1 MAGVEALVKEGWLH
15 KNHAGSP
22 FSAQHTRRWFSSS
35 GFNVIYYA
43 NNDKKT
49 IKGHFDLRNVVALRP
64 SIDKAAGKG
73 AIEMSIAEQGS
84 KRLKVMII
92 AFKGAAE
99 AERDSWLKLWCS
111 AVQADAVAP
120 PLKGS
125 VDPKLA
131 ALIDTHYGGQGALS
145 RRGRTFSFANKK
157 KLRTTEALSVRHSV
171 KAEAIPEEE
180 ANAPTPADAAPVAA
194 KPVEPELA
202 PASPPAPRA
211 APEDQSGFDTPR
223 ETPAPTPSSSSA
235 SAAEAP
241 PAADEETFEITVPE
255 GVEEGQR
262 LQATTPSGVK
272 VKLVVPPGAKPGMLL
287 TFQVPAKKAATKPES
302 VPSSSPADRPVVDPE
317 AASAAIAIQSTTRG
331 RQTRKSLTPAQK
343 PAGAPPSMEQV
354 NAEAAKAALT
364 VQKVVRGHTVRNSQ
378 QEAARLQW
386 MTYYQQPDVCE
397 WQKALDLAVTDE
409 EFAAIR
415 EAQRVAASSSGSSA
429 GRGASSVRPEG
440 PAPLPAS
447 LSASASE
454 APMADPAELRRQEWL
469 SHYIKSREFD
479 RAREVAKGAVE
490 EAKVLKAT
498 AMSTRVWCSFLRC
511 LPDADTVES
520 ERRYKLNAA
529 MDRQEYEIAEVL
541 AISPEEIQY
550 VADERKAAG
559 ADVVSS
565 AAAER

>member
-1 MAGVEALVKEGWLH
+1 M
-15 KNHAGSP
+15 
-22 FSAQHTRRWFSSS
+22 
-35 GFNVIYYA
+35 
-43 NNDKKT
+43 
-49 IKGHFDLRNVVALRP
+49 
-64 SIDKAAGKG
+64 
-73 AIEMSIAEQGS
+73 
-84 KRLKVMII
+84 
-92 AFKGAAE
+92 
-99 AERDSWLKLWCS
+99 
-111 AVQADAVAP
+111 
-120 PLKGS
+120 
-125 VDPKLA
+125 
-131 ALIDTHYGGQGALS
+131 
-145 RRGRTFSFANKK
+145 
-157 KLRTTEALSVRHSV
+157 
-171 KAEAIPEEE
+171 
-180 ANAPTPADAAPVAA
+180 
-194 KPVEPELA
+194 
-202 PASPPAPRA
+202 
-211 APEDQSGFDTPR
+211 
-223 ETPAPTPSSSSA
+223 
-235 SAAEAP
+235 
-241 PAADEETFEITVPE
+241 PE

-317 AASAAIAIQSTTRG
+317 AASAAIAIQSATRG

-415 EAQRVAASSSGSSA
+415 EAQRVAASSLGSSA

-498 AMSTRVWCSFLRC
+498 AMSTRVVLLFA
-511 LPDADTVES
+511 LPA
-520 ERRYKLNAA
+520 RRRHGRVRATL
-529 MDRQEYEIAEVL
+529 
-541 AISPEEIQY
+541 
-550 VADERKAAG
+550 
-559 ADVVSS
+559 
-565 AAAER
+565 